1 MNWRQ
6 AAQRGRRRPWSAL
19 LVWLVLIILPGA
31 AHAQTERVTGDWQ
44 QFVLVKD
51 AWQALGVYRVE
62 QTDGDYRMAPVS
74 QSQEAGVTPSK
85 GLSNVRLSGAE
96 WSFNSD
102 WGDGK
107 VAEFRLRHIGPG
119 VYVGWSYLHDEQVN
133 LNLWVLV
140 R

>member
-1 MNWRQ
+1 MNLRQ
-6 AAQRGRRRPWSAL
+6 VAQLGLRRAWPAV
-19 LVWLVLIILPGA
+19 LVWLVLMVLPGA
-31 AHAQTERVTGDWQ
+31 AHAQAERVTGDWQ
-44 QFVLVKD
+44 QFVLVQD
-51 AWQALGVYRVE
+51 SWRALGVYRVE
-62 QTDGDYRMAPVS
+62 QSDGDYRMAPVS
-74 QSQEAGVTPSK
+74 QSQEPGVTPSK
-85 GLSNVRLSGAE
+85 GLSDVRFAGAD

-119 VYVGWSYLHDEQVN
+119 VYVGWSYLRDQQVN

>member
-6 AAQRGRRRPWSAL
+6 AARHAVRHARPAIWL
-19 LVWLVLIILPGA
+19 WLVLIILPGA

-44 QFVLVKD
+44 QFVLVND
-51 AWQALGVYRVE
+51 AWRALGVYRVA
-62 QTDGDYRMAPVS
+62 QSDGNYRMEPVS
-74 QSQEAGVTPSK
+74 QLQEPGVTPSK
-85 GLSNVRLSGAE
+85 GLSNVRISGAE
-96 WSFNSD
+96 WTFDSD

-119 VYVGWSYLHDEQVN
+119 VYVGWSYLRDEQVN

>member
-1 MNWRQ
+1 V
-6 AAQRGRRRPWSAL
+6 AQRGHRRPWPAVL
-19 LVWLVLIILPGA
+19 LWLVLIVLPGA
-31 AHAQTERVTGDWQ
+31 AHAQAERVTGDWQ
-44 QFVLVKD
+44 QFVLDKD
-51 AWQALGVYRVE
+51 AWRALGIYRVE

-74 QSQEAGVTPSK
+74 QSQEPGTTPSK
-85 GLSNVRLSGAE
+85 GLSNVRFAGAD

-107 VAEFRLRHIGPG
+107 VGEFRLRHIGPG
-119 VYVGWSYLHDEQVN
+119 VYVGWSYLRDQQVN

>member
-6 AAQRGRRRPWSAL
+6 AARRGRRRPWPAVLFWLLLIAL
-19 LVWLVLIILPGA
+19 PAA

-44 QFVLVKD
+44 QFVLAKD

-62 QTDGDYRMAPVS
+62 QSDGDYRMAPVG
-74 QSQEAGVTPSK
+74 QSQEPGVTPSK
-85 GLSNVRLSGAE
+85 GLSTVRFSGAE
-96 WSFNSD
+96 WTFNSD

-119 VYVGWSYLHDEQVN
+119 VYVGWSYLRDQQVN
-133 LNLWVLV
+133 LNLCVLV